1 MLRLR
6 VVRWTNCTPTSRS
19 SAAMR
24 RLTVVLGMPSR
35 RAAAVKL
42 PASTTRANMAI
53 SLRSIIVANNET
65 MFLNYRQ
72 LWVNA
77 IEANSAPSKTGSRPM
92 TTKRNVLVTGATG
105 QQGGAVARALLS
117 RGHRVKALTRKPD
130 SGAARQLMSAGADL
144 VTGDLGDAASVLKAA
159 SGVSTM
165 FLMGNSYEA
174 GTEEE
179 TRQGIIAAEAAKA
192 AGVGHLIYSSV
203 ADANKK
209 TGIPHFESKYLVEKH
224 VAGLGLPY
232 TISAPVAFMENIVAP
247 WSIGALRQGTHA
259 FAMPPKR
266 VLQLVA
272 LADIGAFVSALVE
285 RREQVFGKR
294 FDFAGDE
301 LSGEEQAKILS
312 HAIGRPINYQ
322 EIPIAAARQQ
332 SEDAALMLEWF
343 DRVGYDADIV
353 ALRRDFSEVRWH
365 SFADWARAFD
375 WSVLERTSSVA

>member
-1 MLRLR
+1 
-6 VVRWTNCTPTSRS
+6 
-19 SAAMR
+19 
-24 RLTVVLGMPSR
+24 
-35 RAAAVKL
+35 
-42 PASTTRANMAI
+42 
-53 SLRSIIVANNET
+53 
-65 MFLNYRQ
+65 
-72 LWVNA
+72 
-77 IEANSAPSKTGSRPM
+77 
-92 TTKRNVLVTGATG
+92 
-105 QQGGAVARALLS
+105 
-117 RGHRVKALTRKPD
+117 
-130 SGAARQLMSAGADL
+130 
-144 VTGDLGDAASVLKAA
+144 
-159 SGVSTM
+159 
-165 FLMGNSYEA
+165 
-174 GTEEE
+174 
-179 TRQGIIAAEAAKA
+179 
-192 AGVGHLIYSSV
+192 LIYSSV

-224 VAGLGLPY
+224 VAGLGIPY

-272 LADIGAFVSALVE
+272 LADIGAFVAALVE

-332 SEDAALMLEWF
+332 SEDVALMFEWF
-343 DRVGYDADIV
+343 DRVGADADIA

-365 SFADWARAFD
+365 SFADWAREFD